1 MGKIGEGCEDDAC
14 REEANPQVFGRG
26 MKDFVGDQT
35 ADRTADHFQA
45 VLVNDAVYADQRCR
59 KGIGFIQEG
68 DKVRNTA
75 IYAVDQEDI
84 ARYEPDI
91 LFFKACTAPCHAC

>member
-1 MGKIGEGCEDDAC
+1 MSEIKPPI
-14 REEANPQVFGRG
+14 
-26 MKDFVGDQT
+26 
-35 ADRTADHFQA
+35 QA
-45 VLVNDAVYADQRCR
+45 VLVDDAVYADESCR

-91 LFFKACTAPCHAC
+91 FVFQSLYGALPCLLIFAD